1 MKTLVRMI
9 AIASAAAVLSADA
22 QDFDDLLADDGAST
36 AEDAE
41 PAEAAEDGEE
51 APEDPELVEGAPKK
65 ESAKTFY
72 LLPFCRELEGQA
84 EVLVPGVAQ
93 WRKIEEGKYYPL
105 GSVYR
110 TLSPASRLRVVFG
123 RDCEVSVRGEASF
136 GTRPQAMG
144 EQLRTVTLQS
154 GTITVKVPGNLPEG
168 LFTVAAPGFTA
179 YNPAGESRYTYRLTG
194 DGDEAVVRCVT
205 KALSVKGPHFDA
217 IAMRAA
223 NELRIVT
230 SKDMLFTG
238 LYGSR
243 GDILVR
249 LDQGRIQ
256 IKDYGT
262 GEVKLEDKF
271 LDWKLSPRTAVRI
284 HRAKPAIGEKLAVTV
299 MTFDERGDL
308 KNRCAFTEK
317 TVEVN
322 SGELGPTSKK
332 DREELAKRAASV
344 AEMEA
349 EAVSDSD
356 AEDAGSDD
364 GEETPADDDAGGNSA
379 DVDLGF

>member
-1 MKTLVRMI
+1 M
-9 AIASAAAVLSADA
+9 
-22 QDFDDLLADDGAST
+22 
-36 AEDAE
+36 
-41 PAEAAEDGEE
+41 
-51 APEDPELVEGAPKK
+51 
-65 ESAKTFY
+65 
-72 LLPFCRELEGQA
+72 
-84 EVLVPGVAQ
+84 
-93 WRKIEEGKYYPL
+93 
-105 GSVYR
+105 
-110 TLSPASRLRVVFG
+110 
-123 RDCEVSVRGEASF
+123 
-136 GTRPQAMG
+136 
-144 EQLRTVTLQS
+144 
-154 GTITVKVPGNLPEG
+154 
-168 LFTVAAPGFTA
+168 
-179 YNPAGESRYTYRLTG
+179 
-194 DGDEAVVRCVT
+194 VRCVT

-243 GDILVR
+243 GDVLVR

-364 GEETPADDDAGGNSA
+364 GEETPAAADDDAGGNA
-379 DVDLGF
+379 GDDDLGF